1 MLHIQESFAHNSS
14 LLMSPPITV
23 VVQPQPSTSSRTNKV
38 AEQLNYKL
46 DVTQKEIASIR
57 NQLETI
63 RQTKA
68 QNEKDTQ
75 YYTSSNK
82 ILRTRIK
89 EIMQALESKQK
100 SLDETK
106 RASSELELKV
116 KQLKDEALA
125 SRRQLEDLRRRE
137 QVLEHD
143 RDVAVKERNQLKRK
157 QNLLGD
163 SVEQLRDRCEKEM
176 VSLRKDHSLLVEQ
189 AKLITER
196 NELMMELVHKKLKQ
210 RRQQTD
216 NIALVKRQLRT
227 NISAFVSHAKSLLDA
242 LKLDVEQSS
251 IKTKDCTSASIQCS
265 GEVNGL
271 LTRMRTIAAEITAS
285 EI

>member
-1 MLHIQESFAHNSS
+1 MLHIQEPFAHNSS
-14 LLMSPPITV
+14 LLMSPPIAV
-23 VVQPQPSTSSRTNKV
+23 VVQPQPSTSTRTLKV
-38 AEQLNYKL
+38 IEQLSQNF
-46 DVTQKEIASIR
+46 DSIQKEIASTR
-57 NQLETI
+57 LQLEMM
-63 RQTKA
+63 RQAKM
-68 QNEKDTQ
+68 QHEKDTQ
-75 YYTSSNK
+75 HYTNSNK
-82 ILRTRIK
+82 IFRERIK

-100 SLDETK
+100 SLDDTK
-106 RASSELELKV
+106 RASSQLEQKV

-125 SRRQLEDLRRRE
+125 SRRQLESLRRRE

-176 VSLRKDHSLLVEQ
+176 VSLQKDHSLLVEQ

>member
-143 RDVAVKERNQLKRK
+143 RDVAVKERNQLKHK
-157 QNLLGD
+157 HNLLGD
-163 SVEQLRDRCEKEM
+163 SIEQLRDRCEREM
-176 VSLRKDHSLLVEQ
+176 ILLQKDHSLLVEQ
-189 AKLITER
+189 AKYIKER
-196 NELMMELVHKKLKQ
+196 NDLMMELVYIKLKQ

-216 NIALVKRQLRT
+216 NIALMKRQLRANT
-227 NISAFVSHAKSLLDA
+227 DTFVDYVKSLLDT
-242 LKLDVEQSS
+242 LKTDIERSAAQ
-251 IKTKDCTSASIQCS
+251 TKDCASASIQCS

>member
-143 RDVAVKERNQLKRK
+143 RDVAVKERNQLKHK
-157 QNLLGD
+157 HNLLGD
-163 SVEQLRDRCEKEM
+163 SIEQLRDRCEREM
-176 VSLRKDHSLLVEQ
+176 TLLQKDHSLLVEQ
-189 AKLITER
+189 AKYIKER
-196 NELMMELVHKKLKQ
+196 NDLMMELVYIKLKQ

-216 NIALVKRQLRT
+216 NIALMKRQLRANT
-227 NISAFVSHAKSLLDA
+227 DTFVDYCFHT
-242 LKLDVEQSS
+242 V
-251 IKTKDCTSASIQCS
+251 
-265 GEVNGL
+265 
-271 LTRMRTIAAEITAS
+271 
-285 EI
+285 